1 MVTVEEIVKE
11 LELELA
17 QVEVLDAESAC
28 KEEVERV
35 YANFYAEKDRKVNE
49 LRASIESILRIHG
62 KLATLEAELETENES
77 NDVEV

>member
-17 QVEVLDAESAC
+17 QVEALDAETAC
-28 KEEVERV
+28 REEVERV
-35 YANFYAEKDRKVNE
+35 YQTFYAEKDRKVSE
-49 LRASIESILRIHG
+49 LRAAIESVLRING
-62 KLATLEAELETENES
+62 KLVALEAEVETENES

>member
-17 QVEVLDAESAC
+17 QVEALDEETAC

-35 YANFYAEKDRKVNE
+35 YENFRAEKNKKVSE
-49 LRASIESILRIHG
+49 LRAAIESVLKINS
-62 KLATLEAELETENES
+62 KLVALEAELETENES
-77 NDVEV
+77 NDVGV

>member
-17 QVEVLDAESAC
+17 QVEALDEETAC

-35 YANFYAEKDRKVNE
+35 YETFRAEKKKKVNE
-49 LRASIESILRIHG
+49 LRAAIESVLRING
-62 KLATLEAELETENES
+62 KLVSLEAELETENES